1 MSVQAIKI
9 QRWISIVAVAQFF
22 IKITAWYVT
31 DSLAILSDALESIV
45 NIIGAITGLI
55 ALNLA
60 IKPKDKNHP
69 YGHGKIEFLSSAFE
83 GLIIGTT
90 GLIIV
95 YEAIISF
102 KTPKTVHQLDLGLGL
117 IIVSALINYFLGKY
131 AIKRGKEL
139 NSLQLNT
146 SGSHLISDGYTTFGL
161 VAGLIILYFTKLD
174 FIDNV
179 VALFFALLLIITSWK
194 ILQESFAGILDQADE
209 LLLDKVITFLNKIK
223 SENWID
229 LHNLRIIKYGST
241 LHFDCHL
248 TVPWY
253 FNVNEAHAEVDAL
266 EKAIKNE
273 FGDSIEM
280 FVHTD
285 GCMPFSCK
293 ICTKHDCHK
302 RLSPFEKQID
312 WTLENILSNQKHS
325 I

>member
-9 QRWISIVAVAQFF
+9 QRWISIIAVAQFF
-22 IKITAWYVT
+22 IKITAWYLT

-45 NIIGAITGLI
+45 NIIGAIAGLI

-194 ILQESFAGILDQADE
+194 ILQESFAGILDQADD

-302 RLSPFEKQID
+302 RLSPFEKQIS

>member
-9 QRWISIVAVAQFF
+9 QRWISIVAVAQFLL
-22 IKITAWYVT
+22 KITAWYLT

-55 ALNLA
+55 ALKLA

-117 IIVSALINYFLGKY
+117 IIVSALINYFLGKF

-223 SENWID
+223 TENWID